1 MSHETRVLV
10 IGYGNPACCDD
21 GLGPALAARLDEM
34 EIPGVRVET
43 TYQLNVEDAET
54 VSRHDVVVFVDACLC
69 SPPPF
74 GVRELEPRQGTLE
87 FTTHSLAPEGVLGLA
102 RDLFGSPTRGFAV
115 GVRGY
120 DFHDVREEL
129 TPEALANLEETA
141 AWLAEALAPGGTL
154 VSGGAAAAGMPG

>member
-1 MSHETRVLV
+1 MSHDTRVLV

-21 GLGPALAARLDEM
+21 GIGPALAERLAAM
-34 EIPGVRVET
+34 EIPGVRVDT
-43 TYQLNVEDAET
+43 TYQLNVEDAEL

-74 GVRELEPRQGTLE
+74 GVRSLEPRSGTME

-102 RDLFGSPTRGFAV
+102 HEVFGARTRGFSV

-120 DFHDVREEL
+120 DFHDYREEL
-129 TPEALANLEETA
+129 SGEARRNLEETA
-141 AWLAEALAPGGTL
+141 SWLAEALAPGGPL
-154 VSGGAAAAGMPG
+154 RPDPSEAGTPG